1 MRHTVYYRVS
11 GCLSAAGRPTS
22 VGIRAHDRLQ
32 ELLRFAYGDKS
43 IVNNAVR
50 AASRDLSATP
60 ARAAEVLAAAGDSW
74 SKAVVD
80 KAASKLAGAYSPA
93 KAEAL
98 QAAQLEAERLA
109 AENNE
114 AWAGV

>member
-1 MRHTVYYRVS
+1 MRRTAYYRVS
-11 GCLSAAGRPTS
+11 GCLSAAGKPTS
-22 VGIRAHDRLQ
+22 VCIRKHDRLQ
-32 ELLRFAYGDKS
+32 DLLRLAYGDNS
-43 IVNNAVR
+43 TVNKAVR
-50 AASRDLSATP
+50 AASHDLAKTP
-60 ARAAEVLAAAGDSW
+60 ARAAEVLAACGGSW

-98 QAAQLEAERLA
+98 QAAQLETERLA